1 MRAVRCGLSSHSDAR
16 HIDRLLIE
24 RDTVAE
30 FPCRFDPDELSE
42 EIIINKIEAACRQL
56 ESAITMFFHEW
67 DVISQHTLISAAH
80 GILQDLATRR
90 GIQGGVKDSPLIRPE
105 KRQEF
110 IKAINLPQN
119 FFKHADRDGDT
130 KLRFRYNISHFYL
143 FDAVRFF
150 VLLHGSATDK
160 MKVFLM
166 WLQLRYP
173 DMFCFLPEEE
183 GLQEIREGTTNPE
196 VFKVLARKLLEEA
209 GSSKNA

>member
-110 IKAINLPQN
+110 LQAINLPQN

-130 KLRFRYNISHFYL
+130 KLRISIQY
-143 FDAVRFF
+143 
-150 VLLHGSATDK
+150 
-160 MKVFLM
+160 
-166 WLQLRYP
+166 QP
-173 DMFCFLPEEE
+173 FLPFRR
-183 GLQEIREGTTNPE
+183 GPFFCI
-196 VFKVLARKLLEEA
+196 VAW
-209 GSSKNA
+209 